1 MSNDE
6 NVERKNIERMKM
18 SKKLEDVVNRQY
30 IIDLNE
36 LLDGLALTVAKQCK

>member
-1 MSNDE
+1 MSNDK
-6 NVERKNIERMKM
+6 NVERKNIERVKM
-18 SKKLEDVVNRQY
+18 SKKLDVVNRQY